1 MKEGREAASHFYA
14 KYALAKM
21 LDEIHKNDNCFHVVE
36 YPIIEELNTNAFD
49 EFYSIRKRDSAVMK
63 TPGCDWESGN
73 YEGVNRIYPGIMRRV
88 NRVYPGTE
96 YSSCPWPDPSYVTT
110 ERFDNY
116 NMPTL
121 QNYIDGGVKV
131 KYFVDVAQIWKGMLT
146 QCFEIKNRNPMTDE
160 KSNHLCW
167 LADDVYEIPARYILR
182 FDVRKP
188 DLTTLQHDLLAKY
201 IKGGQKYEYR
211 RRSN

>member
-1 MKEGREAASHFYA
+1 MKEGRESASHFYA

-36 YPIIEELNTNAFD
+36 YPIIEKLNTNAFD
-49 EFYSIRKRDSAVMK
+49 EFYSIRKKDNAVMRR
-63 TPGCDWESGN
+63 PDYDCESGN
-73 YEGVNRIYPGIMRRV
+73 YEGVNRIYPG
-88 NRVYPGTE
+88 TD
-96 YSSCPWPDPSYVTT
+96 CPWPDPSHVAT
-110 ERFDNY
+110 EGFDNY

-131 KYFVDVAQIWKGMLT
+131 KYFVDVVQIWKGMLS
-146 QCFEIKNRNPMTDE
+146 QCFEIKNRNSMTAE

-167 LADDVYEIPARYILR
+167 LADDVYEVPSRYILG

-188 DLTTLQHDLLAKY
+188 NLKKLKRDLEGRYA
-201 IKGGQKYEYR
+201 I
-211 RRSN
+211 

>member
-1 MKEGREAASHFYA
+1 MKEGKESASHFYA

-36 YPIIEELNTNAFD
+36 YPIIEELETNAFD
-49 EFYSIRKRDSAVMK
+49 EFYSIRKKDNAVMRR
-63 TPGCDWESGN
+63 PDYDCESGN

-88 NRVYPGTE
+88 NKIYPETD
-96 YSSCPWPDPSYVTT
+96 CPWPDPSYVAT

-121 QNYIDGGVKV
+121 QNYIDGKVKV
-131 KYFVDVAQIWKGMLT
+131 KYFVDVAQIWKGILS
-146 QCFEIKNRNPMTDE
+146 QCFEIKSKSSMTAE
-160 KSNHLCW
+160 KSDHLCW
-167 LADDVYEIPARYILR
+167 LADNVYEVPSKYILG

-188 DLTTLQHDLLAKY
+188 NLAKLKHDLSFKYAKS
-201 IKGGQKYEYR
+201 EYTR
-211 RRSN
+211 Y